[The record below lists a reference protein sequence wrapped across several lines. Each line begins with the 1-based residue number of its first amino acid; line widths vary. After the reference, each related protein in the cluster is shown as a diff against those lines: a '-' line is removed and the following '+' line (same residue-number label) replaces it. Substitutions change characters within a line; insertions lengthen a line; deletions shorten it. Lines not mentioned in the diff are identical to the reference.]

1 MTEAGTS
8 PLLPLPFIP
17 LPELAETLRR
27 PREYWQRPEPG
38 QQDLT
43 LQLGVASTSWI
54 MDLGS
59 LWIKSI
65 LTTKPTLQIPMDKDR
80 LQERAALSSP
90 YHLSW
95 ASLRFAI
102 GRLFSLDNHYLI
114 RGWFS
119 FVTGDTH
126 SQLQPH

>member
-1 MTEAGTS
+1 MS
-8 PLLPLPFIP
+8 LWLPGFFDVDPSSRTRCLSFEQKKEIID
-17 LPELAETLRR
+17 
-27 PREYWQRPEPG
+27 WQRPEPG
-38 QQDLT
+38 QQDFT
-43 LQLGVASTSWI
+43 LQLGVTSTSWI

>member
-17 LPELAETLRR
+17 LPELAETLRH
-27 PREYWQRPEPG
+27 WQRPEPG
-38 QQDLT
+38 QQDFT
-43 LQLGVASTSWI
+43 LQLGVTSTSWT

-114 RGWFS
+114 RGWFP